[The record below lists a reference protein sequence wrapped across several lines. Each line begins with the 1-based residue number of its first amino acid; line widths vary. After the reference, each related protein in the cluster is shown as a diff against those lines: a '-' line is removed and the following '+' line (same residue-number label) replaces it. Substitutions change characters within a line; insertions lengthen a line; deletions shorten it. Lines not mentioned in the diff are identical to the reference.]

1 MKGTGVRGKKGE
13 RGKRIKGCGTPDGG
27 VVCRTTRSLLS
38 CYLDFYLLGAGGK
51 GVESGEAQTKDKSCE
66 IKGEGRR
73 GDGAKGGKDKVGKWD
88 TRPRGQP
95 LHLKVVANI
104 FTRRPH
110 HHHHHHHRRR
120 QHHRHH
126 HHHLHHHHHHTHHHH
141 HHHQHLR
148 SHHYHH

>member
-38 CYLDFYLLGAGGK
+38 CYLDFYLLGVGGK
-51 GVESGEAQTKDKSCE
+51 GVERGEAQTKDKSCE

-120 QHHRHH
+120 QHH
-126 HHHLHHHHHHTHHHH
+126 HHHTHHHH
-141 HHHQHLR
+141 HQHVLTIITI
-148 SHHYHH
+148 SFIVTIKTLLL